1 MLYGPIYIERRP
13 IDWDPSLVD
22 RYDQE
27 ADEYVEHDL
36 SDPEDFTILTPEAEM
51 KLDDMIKNEK
61 KDEKM
66 IDEFIGEEEE
76 VELEDKDE

>member
-1 MLYGPIYIERRP
+1 M
-13 IDWDPSLVD
+13 
-22 RYDQE
+22 
-27 ADEYVEHDL
+27 